1 MCDHSFEISIKF
13 VSFKCFFNVVFQHPQ
28 VTKISAKPPHG
39 DCVQIDEE
47 MNRQM
52 IFFADM
58 FSYTQY
64 QCRETVSQAVSSRV
78 TSRCTS
84 EFPFPIPCNPHNLT
98 QLLGKNLNEIHN
110 DSDYFLIVRTLQM
123 QCPRPCAAQSYDVK
137 HTTSKNVFKGIERLV
152 QGGVL
157 EPPEN

>member
-1 MCDHSFEISIKF
+1 
-13 VSFKCFFNVVFQHPQ
+13 
-28 VTKISAKPPHG
+28 
-39 DCVQIDEE
+39 
-47 MNRQM
+47 M

-157 EPPEN
+157 EPPENQKSFVTQKCENFQTVRLLRALCKYQITYISLKYTVLLTGAKPIF